1 MSKFASITSGLLARK
16 GEARPWSYAED
27 NPPMPQSPPLVW
39 RPEPVPQLSSATPSP
54 PPAKDRS
61 CSVRMSAQ
69 DFERLGILAV
79 KRGLTR
85 QQLMKDA
92 LAQLLASQAKIFAC
106 ACMGACE
113 KNCD

>member
-16 GEARPWSYAED
+16 GEAQPWSQENA
-27 NPPMPQSPPLVW
+27 PPPVW
-39 RPEPVPQLSSATPSP
+39 RSEPVVQLSSAP
-54 PPAKDRS
+54 PPPPLAKDRS
-61 CSVRMSAQ
+61 GSVRMSAQ

-79 KRGLTR
+79 KRGVTR

-92 LAQLLASQAKIFAC
+92 LAQMLASQAKIFAC
-106 ACMGACE
+106 ACMGSCE